1 MPITLAPRVWAEE
14 IGAALHDETL
24 RTLSA
29 TRHGFSTP
37 VFHNDCAPRERR
49 DTGNND
55 SKVAG
60 TECGTGHFVCAEL
73 VDDHHDQ
80 VARAVH
86 ALDADQLDV
95 GGRGATGNHG
105 GRLLRIDAADHLRH
119 AVDQGIGAH
128 DHHVAV
134 GHE

>member
-55 SKVAG
+55 SEMAG
-60 TECGTGHFVCAEL
+60 PKWDRPFRVSHPGG
-73 VDDHHDQ
+73 
-80 VARAVH
+80 
-86 ALDADQLDV
+86 DAGKLESV
-95 GGRGATGNHG
+95 TSRP
-105 GRLLRIDAADHLRH
+105 
-119 AVDQGIGAH
+119 
-128 DHHVAV
+128 
-134 GHE
+134 